1 MSAAPKPRLLFVED
15 DAGLRRQL
23 RWSFSD
29 YEVFDAAERESAL
42 DIVRTKRPAVV
53 VLDLGLPPDTQ
64 GASEGLATLEE
75 IRIEEPGVKV
85 IIMSGNEDRANA
97 LKAIGLGAYDFCQKP
112 MDLDVLKLI
121 IGRAHNLHQLESELR
136 QANQA
141 VDNTPLRGVVTCA
154 PEMLQICRMVEKVA
168 PTDVTVLLLGE
179 SGTGKEVLARALHE
193 MSPRRERP
201 FIAINC
207 GAIPENLLES
217 ELFGHEKGSFTG
229 AIKQSI
235 GKVELANE
243 GTLFLDEIGDVPFP
257 LQVKLLRFLQ
267 ERTIERIGGRQQIPV
282 DVRIVCATNQNIPEM
297 IKEGRYR
304 GDLLYRLNEFV
315 IEIPPLRA
323 RSGDA
328 LVLAHYFL
336 NSFAAQYHGS
346 VRGFTSEARAAIQQH
361 AWPGNVRE
369 MQSRLKRAVLMAESD
384 LVSAAEL
391 DLTPGEPELEET
403 EGTATL
409 REVRQNAERT
419 AVEQAL
425 AQVEGNV
432 LQAAKLLGVSRP
444 TLYGLIRNY
453 KIKV

>member
-1 MSAAPKPRLLFVED
+1 MTQRKPRLLFVED

-29 YEVFDAAERESAL
+29 YEVFDAADRETAL
-42 DIVRTKRPAVV
+42 DIVRTKRPAVT

-112 MDLDVLKLI
+112 MDVEVLKLI
-121 IGRAHNLHQLESELR
+121 IGRALNLHTLEEELR

-141 VDNTPLRGVVTCA
+141 GDNTPLRGVVTCA

-179 SGTGKEVLARALHE
+179 SGTGKEVLARALHDL
-193 MSPRRERP
+193 SPRRERP

-229 AIKQSI
+229 AIKQSL

-243 GTLFLDEIGDVPFP
+243 GTLFLDEIGDVPLP

-267 ERTIERIGGRQQIPV
+267 ERVIERIGGRQQIPV
-282 DVRIVCATNQNIPEM
+282 DVRIICATNQNIPEM

-336 NSFAAQYHGS
+336 NSFAAQYHS
-346 VRGFTSEARAAIQQH
+346 AVRGFTSEARAAVAQH
-361 AWPGNVRE
+361 NWPGNVRE

-384 LVSAAEL
+384 LVTAAGL
-391 DLTPGEPELEET
+391 DLTPGEPEAEGAS
-403 EGTATL
+403 GTATL
-409 REVRQNAERT
+409 REVRQHAERT

-425 AQVEGNV
+425 AQVDGNV